1 MRIKVLGTRPASDAI
16 RELVS
21 RVVRRPAQPAQIVQR
36 LQIPYW
42 QDRGW
47 ARSKGVYTGAYQT
60 PYAAF
65 SGHATERGCG
75 NFEFFL
81 HEPSAE
87 IRSHSHWV
95 CFQDRGS
102 GWYLIHMG
110 KQPNDISSGILTI
123 ERLIVESY
131 E

>member
-1 MRIKVLGTRPASDAI
+1 MRIRVLGSRPASDAI
-16 RELVS
+16 REIVS
-21 RVVRRPAQPAQIVQR
+21 RVVWRTAQPTQVVRR

-47 ARSKGVYTGAYQT
+47 VRSGNTYTGSYQT
-60 PYAAF
+60 PSAAF
-65 SGHATERGCG
+65 SGHATERGSG

-81 HEPSAE
+81 HEPSIE

-95 CFQDRGS
+95 CFQARGN
-102 GWYLIHMG
+102 GWYLVHMG
-110 KQPNDISSGILTI
+110 KQPRDISSGILTI